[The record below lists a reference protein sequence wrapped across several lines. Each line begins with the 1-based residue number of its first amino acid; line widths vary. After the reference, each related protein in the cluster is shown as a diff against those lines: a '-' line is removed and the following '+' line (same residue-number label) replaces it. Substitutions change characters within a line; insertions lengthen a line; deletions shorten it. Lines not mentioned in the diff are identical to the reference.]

1 MSAPIR
7 VLDDSIAVR
16 SRGTGRPIVLVHGN
30 SCSSRSFEL
39 QLAGELA
46 RSFRVIAIDL
56 PGHGDSAPAA
66 DPERT
71 YTLPGYAAAIARIAE
86 ALDAE
91 DGVFVGWSLGGHAV
105 LEASERLSRA
115 AGFAIFGAPPVSSFA
130 EFGGATFPRPE
141 IQAAFLEHVPP
152 DAARALVSVFLR
164 PGAEL
169 PAVFLDDV
177 ARTDGRARACLA
189 ASAGRGELADER
201 RIVAALT
208 RPLAILHGVHEQV
221 VRGDYFATIEMP
233 TLWRGAVQ
241 PIANAGH
248 APHWETPAAF
258 DALIGAFAN
267 DCFRS

>member
-1 MSAPIR
+1 MLLAMSAPIR

-66 DPERT
+66 
-71 YTLPGYAAAIARIAE
+71 
-86 ALDAE
+86 
-91 DGVFVGWSLGGHAV
+91 
-105 LEASERLSRA
+105 RA